1 VSKPYSASVAGAG
14 ANADTAAGSHAG
26 AVPIVYHPEYITPLP
41 DGHRFPM
48 PKFSKVYELLRAEGV
63 ASPESVYSPDAA
75 DAALLSCVHTPAYVE
90 SFLSGTIDA
99 KALRRIGLP
108 WSEGLTRRT
117 RRAVGGTLLTAR
129 LALEHGLACNAAGGT
144 HHAHPG
150 FGSGFCIFNDIAI
163 AARTL
168 VDEGSVTRVL
178 VIDLDVHQGD
188 GTAAAFAGDPRV
200 FTFSM
205 HCESNFPFRKTA
217 GDHDVGL
224 PDGMQD
230 AEYLRRLEAE
240 LPALLEQVRPE
251 LVIYDAGVDVYAGDR
266 LGRLQVSLEGIYE
279 RDVYV
284 LHECRRRE
292 VPVAGV
298 IGGGYD
304 HDLDALAH
312 RHCMLHRAA
321 ATYATALRTTR

>member
-1 VSKPYSASVAGAG
+1 MNKPFTHGDRGAGAG
-14 ANADTAAGSHAG
+14 TAPNPSAGTNT
-26 AVPIVYHPEYITPLP
+26 VPIVYHPEYVTPLP

-48 PKFSKVYELLRAEGV
+48 PKFSKVYELLQAEGL
-63 ASPESVYSPDAA
+63 ASPANTYSPDAA
-75 DAALLSCVHTPAYVE
+75 DAALLSCVHTPGYIA
-90 SFLSGTIDA
+90 SFLNGTIDA

-129 LALEHGLACNAAGGT
+129 LALEHGLACNTAGGT

-168 VDEGSVTRVL
+168 VDEGNVSRVL
-178 VIDLDVHQGD
+178 IIDLDVHQGD

-217 GDHDVGL
+217 GDRDVGL

-230 AEYLRRLEAE
+230 EEYLRCLEAE
-240 LPALLEQVRPE
+240 LPPLIEQVQPE

-279 RDVYV
+279 RDLYV
-284 LHECRRRE
+284 LRECQRRE

-312 RHCMLHRAA
+312 RHCMLHRTIVLSKAVA
-321 ATYATALRTTR
+321 R

>member
-1 VSKPYSASVAGAG
+1 MNKPFTHGNPARG
-14 ANADTAAGSHAG
+14 TAANTSAASP
-26 AVPIVYHPEYITPLP
+26 AVPIVYHPEYVTPLP

-48 PKFSKVYELLRAEGV
+48 PKFSKVCELLQAEGV
-63 ASPESVYSPDAA
+63 ASPANTYSPEAA
-75 DAALLSCVHTPAYVE
+75 DPDLLACVHTPAYVE

-108 WSEGLTRRT
+108 WSAGLTRRT

-163 AARTL
+163 AARAL
-168 VDEGSVTRVL
+168 VDEGSVSRVL
-178 VIDLDVHQGD
+178 IIDLDVHQGD

-230 AEYLRRLEAE
+230 EEYLRRLEAE
-240 LPALLEQVRPE
+240 LPALIEQVQPE
-251 LVIYDAGVDVYAGDR
+251 LVIYDAGVDVYVGDR
-266 LGRLQVSLEGIYE
+266 LGRLQVSLDGIYE

-321 ATYATALRTTR
+321 RATALRTTRLLP